1 MDLITE
7 PTQETLW
14 RTLHTVS
21 EWVKFADAKAGAT
34 LALSGAML
42 ALLSGRLREVPEP
55 PTASLIMLYVSVA
68 LAGVSALL
76 AVWTVLPR
84 TRRLGAN
91 SLIHYGTIARFASA
105 EHYRTAMLA
114 ALADPAA
121 FDAALAHHVWT
132 IARAAT
138 RKYVLVTWAIR
149 FLAAALVVGVATV
162 V

>member
-1 MDLITE
+1 M
-7 PTQETLW
+7 
-14 RTLHTVS
+14 S

-42 ALLSGRLREVPEP
+42 ALLSGRLRETPEP
-55 PTASLIMLYVSVA
+55 PVSTLIMLYISVG

-91 SLIHYGTIARFASA
+91 SLIHYGTIAKFASG
-105 EHYRTAMLA
+105 EHYRA
-114 ALADPAA
+114 AVLSTLADPNA
-121 FDAALAHHVWT
+121 FDAALAQHVWT
-132 IARAAT
+132 IARAAS